1 MNISRITNKQ
11 HSGFTLMEVM
21 VSVSIFTIIVTIGIG
36 SLLTVNKTLQ
46 KTRSERQ
53 AIDSFSYAVDTMTRR
68 LRTGTNYESLDSS
81 TISFNEQTGEVND
94 DNGTGN
100 IITFERKYRPDSQF
114 GYIEMTEKNSTGTI
128 LNIDEITPPEI
139 NIENFYVEVFKDG
152 GQPMAKLSI
161 KAKMSNIKQDSII
174 SLQTAVSQRPFEDTG
189 TTLRRSGIER
199 ATDFQ

>member
-11 HSGFTLMEVM
+11 HNGFTLMEVM

-68 LRTGTNYESLDSS
+68 LRTGMSYESLDSS
-81 TISFNEQTGEVND
+81 SISFKEQIDDVGG
-94 DNGTGN
+94 DNGTGK
-100 IITFERKYRPDSQF
+100 IITFEKVSSSDGTYNLIQ
-114 GYIEMTEKNSTGTI
+114 MTEGSDDPI
-128 LNIDEITPPEI
+128 SITPPEI
-139 NIENFYVEVFKDG
+139 DIENFYVEVFKDG
-152 GQPMAKLSI
+152 GQSMAKLSI

-174 SLQTAVSQRPFEDTG
+174 SLQTAVSQRPFEGGNDAAVP
-189 TTLRRSGIER
+189 TTPIP
-199 ATDFQ
+199 

>member
-139 NIENFYVEVFKDG
+139 NIENFYVDIYKDG
-152 GQPMAKLSI
+152 GQPMAKLSL
-161 KAKMSNIKQDSII
+161 KAQMTNQKQDSII
-174 SLQTAVSQRPFEDTG
+174 SLQTAVSQRPFEPG
-189 TTLRRSGIER
+189 NAQIP
-199 ATDFQ
+199 ATPNP